1 MFSPIKTQ
9 RIRNARLILHLPSYA
24 RAGINFSLHRK
35 PEIFPMITTII
46 NSTIVYVQL
55 TRMMRPISHLFS
67 FYASHIPFIQFL
79 ALNILHPF
87 TAPSFF
93 MLQRSQLTMCNCP
106 RSWRSIKRIIIR
118 IHSILYFDVP
128 GTRSTTSLRKQK
140 YISLEIQKFFK
151 SCKVFEFILYSFFWT

>member
-1 MFSPIKTQ
+1 MFNPTKTL

-46 NSTIVYVQL
+46 KLHDRICSVDT
-55 TRMMRPISHLFS
+55 HD
-67 FYASHIPFIQFL
+67 ASHIPFIQFL

-93 MLQRSQLTMCNCP
+93 MLQRSQLTMCNSP

-140 YISLEIQKFFK
+140 YISLEIQKFSK